1 MLKMHSSF
9 WRNCDDVRMSEP
21 QVRTQIQA
29 CVRCGAPVSLQ
40 TALCERCNPLGLAQ
54 PSASQAHGT
63 VALGIGA
70 AVLLLA
76 SLAGSSSRG
85 IGPFTVDMS
94 APDSVPGGLAVAI
107 TVTNTGATAG
117 SATCQVTTSEI
128 GSAGLSEI
136 ISTPRIE
143 PGETTTVDR
152 QLKSFGSDPIPLTI
166 SCGN

>member
-1 MLKMHSSF
+1 MPKMRSNF

-21 QVRTQIQA
+21 QVRTQMQA

-63 VALGIGA
+63 VFLGIGA

-76 SLAGSSSRG
+76 SLAGSASRG
-85 IGPFTVDMS
+85 IGPFTVSMS
-94 APDSVPGGLAVAI
+94 AADSVPGGLAVEI
-107 TVTNTGATAG
+107 SVTNTGASAG
-117 SATCQVTTSEI
+117 SATCQITTSEI

-143 PGETTTVDR
+143 PGATTTINR
-152 QLKSFGSDPIPLTI
+152 QLKSFGSDPIPLAI
-166 SCGN
+166 SCGS

>member
-1 MLKMHSSF
+1 MPKMRSNF

-21 QVRTQIQA
+21 QVRTQMQA

-63 VALGIGA
+63 VFLGIGA

-76 SLAGSSSRG
+76 SLAGSASRG
-85 IGPFTVDMS
+85 IGPFTVSMS
-94 APDSVPGGLAVAI
+94 AADSVPGGLAVEI
-107 TVTNTGATAG
+107 SVTNTGASAG
-117 SATCQVTTSEI
+117 SATCQITTSEI

-143 PGETTTVDR
+143 PGATTTIDR
-152 QLKSFGSDPIPLTI
+152 QLKSFGSDPIPLSI
-166 SCGN
+166 SCGS

>member
-1 MLKMHSSF
+1 M
-9 WRNCDDVRMSEP
+9 NEP
-21 QVRTQIQA
+21 QVRTQMQA

-63 VALGIGA
+63 VFLGIGA

-85 IGPFTVDMS
+85 IGPFTASMS
-94 APDSVPGGLAVAI
+94 AAESVPGGLAVEI
-107 TVTNTGATAG
+107 SITNTGATAG
-117 SATCQVTTSEI
+117 SATCQITTSEI

-143 PGETTTVDR
+143 PGATTTVDR
-152 QLKSFGSDPIPLTI
+152 ELKTFGSEPIPLAI
-166 SCGN
+166 SCGS

>member
-1 MLKMHSSF
+1 MRSSF
-9 WRNCDDVRMSEP
+9 WRNCDDVRMSEL
-21 QVRTQIQA
+21 QVRTQMQA

-54 PSASQAHGT
+54 PASSQAHGT
-63 VALGIGA
+63 VFLGIGA

-76 SLAGSSSRG
+76 SLAGSSSQG

-94 APDSVPGGLAVAI
+94 APNSVPGGLAVAI

-117 SATCQVTTSEI
+117 SATCQVTTTEI

-143 PGETTTVDR
+143 PGATTTVDR

-166 SCGN
+166 TCGS

>member
-1 MLKMHSSF
+1 
-9 WRNCDDVRMSEP
+9 MSEP
-21 QVRTQIQA
+21 QAPTQMQA

-63 VALGIGA
+63 VFLGIGA

-76 SLAGSSSRG
+76 SLAGSASRG
-85 IGPFTVDMS
+85 IGPFTVSMS
-94 APDSVPGGLAVAI
+94 AADSVPGGLAVEI
-107 TVTNTGATAG
+107 SVTNTGATAG

-143 PGETTTVDR
+143 PGATATVDR

-166 SCGN
+166 TCGS

>member
-1 MLKMHSSF
+1 M
-9 WRNCDDVRMSEP
+9 NEP
-21 QVRTQIQA
+21 QVRTQMHA

-63 VALGIGA
+63 VFLGIGA

-85 IGPFTVDMS
+85 IGPFTASMS
-94 APDSVPGGLAVAI
+94 AAESVPGGLAVEI
-107 TVTNTGATAG
+107 SITNTGATAG
-117 SATCQVTTSEI
+117 SATCQITTSKI

-143 PGETTTVDR
+143 PGATTTVDR
-152 QLKSFGSDPIPLTI
+152 ELKTFGSEPIPLAI

>member
-1 MLKMHSSF
+1 
-9 WRNCDDVRMSEP
+9 MSET
-21 QVRTQIQA
+21 QVRNQMQA

-54 PSASQAHGT
+54 PAASQAHGT
-63 VALGIGA
+63 V
-70 AVLLLA
+70 
-76 SLAGSSSRG
+76 SRG
-85 IGPFTVDMS
+85 IGPFTVAMS
-94 APDSVPGGLAVAI
+94 AADSVPGGLAVAI

-143 PGETTTVDR
+143 PGATATLDR
-152 QLKSFGSDPIPLTI
+152 QLKSFGSDPIPLEI
-166 SCGN
+166 SCGD

>member
-1 MLKMHSSF
+1 
-9 WRNCDDVRMSEP
+9 MSEP
-21 QVRTQIQA
+21 QVRTQMQA

-54 PSASQAHGT
+54 PASSQAHGT
-63 VALGIGA
+63 VFLGIGA

-94 APDSVPGGLAVAI
+94 VPDSVPGGLAVAI
-107 TVTNTGATAG
+107 TVTNTGASAG

-143 PGETTTVDR
+143 PGATTTVDR

-166 SCGN
+166 TCGS

>member
-1 MLKMHSSF
+1 
-9 WRNCDDVRMSEP
+9 MSEP
-21 QVRTQIQA
+21 QVRTQTQA

-94 APDSVPGGLAVAI
+94 SPNSVPGGLAVSI

-117 SATCQVTTSEI
+117 SATCQITTSEI

-143 PGETTTVDR
+143 PGATTTVDR
-152 QLKSFGSDPIPLTI
+152 QLKIFGSDPIPLTI
-166 SCGN
+166 SCGD

>member
-1 MLKMHSSF
+1 MPKMRSNF

-21 QVRTQIQA
+21 QVRTQMQA

-63 VALGIGA
+63 VFLGIGA

-76 SLAGSSSRG
+76 SLAGSASRG
-85 IGPFTVDMS
+85 IGPFTVSMS
-94 APDSVPGGLAVAI
+94 AADSVPGGLAVEI
-107 TVTNTGATAG
+107 SVTNTGASAG

-143 PGETTTVDR
+143 PGATTTIDR
-152 QLKSFGSDPIPLTI
+152 QLKSFGSDPIPLSI
-166 SCGN
+166 SCGS

>member
-166 SCGN
+166 TCGD

>member
-1 MLKMHSSF
+1 MPKMRSSF

-21 QVRTQIQA
+21 QVRTQMQA

-63 VALGIGA
+63 VFLGIGA

-85 IGPFTVDMS
+85 IGPFTVAMS
-94 APDSVPGGLAVAI
+94 AADSVPGGLAVAI

-143 PGETTTVDR
+143 PGATTTVDR
-152 QLKSFGSDPIPLTI
+152 ELKSFGSDPIPLTI
-166 SCGN
+166 SCGD

>member
-1 MLKMHSSF
+1 MWKMRSSF
-9 WRNCDDVRMSEP
+9 WRNCDDVRMNEP
-21 QVRTQIQA
+21 QMRTQMQA

-143 PGETTTVDR
+143 PGATTTVDR

-166 SCGN
+166 TCGD

>member
-1 MLKMHSSF
+1 MLGTPSSF
-9 WRNCDDVRMSEP
+9 LRNCDDVRMSETP
-21 QVRTQIQA
+21 ERNQVQA

-54 PSASQAHGT
+54 PSASQTHGT
-63 VALGIGA
+63 VFLGIGA

-85 IGPFTVDMS
+85 IGPFTATMS
-94 APDSVPGGLAVAI
+94 AGSSVPGGLAVAI
-107 TVTNTGATAG
+107 TVTNTGTTAG
-117 SATCQVTTSEI
+117 SATCQVTTSVI

-143 PGETTTVDR
+143 PGATTAVDR
-152 QLKSFGSDPIPLTI
+152 QLKSFGSDPIPLAI

>member
-1 MLKMHSSF
+1 
-9 WRNCDDVRMSEP
+9 MSQSE
-21 QVRTQIQA
+21 VRTQTQP

-54 PSASQAHGT
+54 PSANQAHGT
-63 VALGIGA
+63 VFLGIGA

-76 SLAGSSSRG
+76 SLAGGSSRG
-85 IGPFTVDMS
+85 IGPFTVAMS
-94 APDSVPGGLAVAI
+94 TPDSVPGGLAVAI

-143 PGETTTVDR
+143 PGATTTVDR

-166 SCGN
+166 TCGD

>member
-1 MLKMHSSF
+1 MTTPE
-9 WRNCDDVRMSEP
+9 VRS
-21 QVRTQIQA
+21 QVQA

-54 PSASQAHGT
+54 PSASQTHGT
-63 VALGIGA
+63 VFLGIGA

-76 SLAGSSSRG
+76 ALAGSASRG
-85 IGPFTVDMS
+85 IGPFEATMS
-94 APDSVPGGLAVAI
+94 APASVPGGLAVAI

-143 PGETTTVDR
+143 PGATTTVER
-152 QLKSFGSDPIPLTI
+152 QLRSFGADPIPLKI
-166 SCGN
+166 SCGG

>member
-1 MLKMHSSF
+1 
-9 WRNCDDVRMSEP
+9 MSEP
-21 QVRTQIQA
+21 QVRTQMQA

-54 PSASQAHGT
+54 PASSQAHGT
-63 VALGIGA
+63 VFLGIGA

-76 SLAGSSSRG
+76 SLAGSSSQG

-94 APDSVPGGLAVAI
+94 APNSVPGGLAVAI

-117 SATCQVTTSEI
+117 SATCQVTTTEI

-143 PGETTTVDR
+143 PGATTTVDR
-152 QLKSFGSDPIPLTI
+152 QLKSFGSEPIPLTI
-166 SCGN
+166 TCGS

>member
-152 QLKSFGSDPIPLTI
+152 QLKIFGSDPIPLTI
-166 SCGN
+166 TCGD

>member
-1 MLKMHSSF
+1 MRSNF

-21 QVRTQIQA
+21 QVRTQMQA

-63 VALGIGA
+63 VFLGIGA

-76 SLAGSSSRG
+76 SLAGSASRG
-85 IGPFTVDMS
+85 IGPFTVSMS
-94 APDSVPGGLAVAI
+94 AADSVPGGLAVEI
-107 TVTNTGATAG
+107 SVTNTGASAG
-117 SATCQVTTSEI
+117 SATCQITTSEI

-143 PGETTTVDR
+143 PGATTTIDR
-152 QLKSFGSDPIPLTI
+152 QLKSFGSDPIPLAI
-166 SCGN
+166 SCGS

>member
-1 MLKMHSSF
+1 MSDSIE
-9 WRNCDDVRMSEP
+9 RN
-21 QVRTQIQA
+21 QAQA

-63 VALGIGA
+63 VFLGIGA

-85 IGPFTVDMS
+85 VGPFVAAMTDAV
-94 APDSVPGGLAVAI
+94 AAPGGLSVTI
-107 TVTNTGATAG
+107 TVTNTGTSAG
-117 SATCQVTTSEI
+117 SATCQVTTSAI

-136 ISTPRIE
+136 VSTPRIE
-143 PGETTTVDR
+143 PGATTSVDR
-152 QLKSFGSDPIPLTI
+152 QLRNFGSDPIPLSIT
-166 SCGN
+166 CGG

>member
-1 MLKMHSSF
+1 
-9 WRNCDDVRMSEP
+9 MSEP
-21 QVRTQIQA
+21 QVRTQMQA

-63 VALGIGA
+63 VFLGIGA

-94 APDSVPGGLAVAI
+94 SPNSVPGGLAVSI

-117 SATCQVTTSEI
+117 SATCQITTSEI

-143 PGETTTVDR
+143 PGATTTVDR
-152 QLKSFGSDPIPLTI
+152 QLKIFGSDPIPLTI
-166 SCGN
+166 SCGD

>member
-1 MLKMHSSF
+1 MPKMRSSF
-9 WRNCDDVRMSEP
+9 SRNCDDVRMSETP
-21 QVRTQIQA
+21 VRTQTQA

-54 PSASQAHGT
+54 PSSSQAHGT
-63 VALGIGA
+63 VFLGIGA

-85 IGPFTVDMS
+85 IGPFTVSMGG
-94 APDSVPGGLAVAI
+94 ATSVPGGLAVAI

-117 SATCQVTTSEI
+117 SATCQVTTSVI

-143 PGETTTVDR
+143 PGATTTVDR
-152 QLKSFGSDPIPLTI
+152 QLKSFGSDPIPLII

>member
-1 MLKMHSSF
+1 
-9 WRNCDDVRMSEP
+9 MSETQTRN
-21 QVRTQIQA
+21 QVQA

-63 VALGIGA
+63 VFLGIGA

-76 SLAGSSSRG
+76 SLAGSASRG
-85 IGPFTVDMS
+85 IGPFTVAMGP
-94 APDSVPGGLAVAI
+94 ADSVPGGLAVAI
-107 TVTNTGATAG
+107 TITNTGATAG

-143 PGETTTVDR
+143 PGATTTVDR
-152 QLKSFGSDPIPLTI
+152 QLKSFGSDPIPLAI
-166 SCGN
+166 SCGD

>member
-1 MLKMHSSF
+1 M
-9 WRNCDDVRMSEP
+9 NEP
-21 QVRTQIQA
+21 QVRTQMQA

-63 VALGIGA
+63 VFLGIGA

-85 IGPFTVDMS
+85 IGPFTASMS
-94 APDSVPGGLAVAI
+94 AAESVPGGLAVEI
-107 TVTNTGATAG
+107 SITNTGATAG
-117 SATCQVTTSEI
+117 SATCQITTSEI

-143 PGETTTVDR
+143 PGATTTVDR
-152 QLKSFGSDPIPLTI
+152 ELKTFGSEPIPLAI

>member
-1 MLKMHSSF
+1 MLKMRSSF

>member
-1 MLKMHSSF
+1 M
-9 WRNCDDVRMSEP
+9 NEP
-21 QVRTQIQA
+21 QVRTQMQA

-63 VALGIGA
+63 VFLGIGA

-85 IGPFTVDMS
+85 IGPFTASMS
-94 APDSVPGGLAVAI
+94 AAESVPGGLAVEI
-107 TVTNTGATAG
+107 SITNTGATAG
-117 SATCQVTTSEI
+117 SATCQITTSKI

-143 PGETTTVDR
+143 PGATTTVDR
-152 QLKSFGSDPIPLTI
+152 ELKTFGSEPIPLAI

>member
-1 MLKMHSSF
+1 MPKLRSSF
-9 WRNCDDVRMSEP
+9 LRNCDDVPMSET
-21 QVRTQIQA
+21 QVRTQTQA

-54 PSASQAHGT
+54 PSSSQAHGT
-63 VALGIGA
+63 VFLGIGA

-85 IGPFTVDMS
+85 IGPFTVSMGG
-94 APDSVPGGLAVAI
+94 ATSVPGGLEVAI

-117 SATCQVTTSEI
+117 SATCQVTTSVI

-143 PGETTTVDR
+143 PGATTTVDR
-152 QLKSFGSDPIPLTI
+152 QLKSFGSDPIPLNI